1 MLVDIEVGLLDSDK
15 MLVDM
20 LTEIKKPFLIV
31 LTKADKLKD
40 QQVAK
45 QLDSV
50 ATYIKSAGSLCNPN
64 IHAVSS

>member
-1 MLVDIEVGLLDSDK
+1 MLIDIEVGLLDSDK

-20 LTEIKKPFLIV
+20 LTDIKKPFLIV

-45 QLDSV
+45 
-50 ATYIKSAGSLCNPN
+50 
-64 IHAVSS
+64 